1 MPGVLRDGNQIN
13 AFETALPKV
22 LKRGLNVGL
31 SCANIWKENHN
42 LEKYPPRVVDDDDDV
57 EKNDQDD
64 DHPSAK
70 DIDWTLSCWGA
81 NLKIRRKNTVKES
94 RMEMDKETWLKKVE
108 SESESF

>member
-42 LEKYPPRVVDDDDDV
+42 LEKCPPCVVDDDDDDDV
-57 EKNDQDD
+57 EKNDQAD
-64 DHPSAK
+64 DHRSAK

-81 NLKIRRKNTVKES
+81 NLKIRRGQK
-94 RMEMDKETWLKKVE
+94 RY
-108 SESESF
+108 